1 MYINNNSKANILIM
15 SQSGLHPHLTVYMA
29 SAGSGKTFTLAVEY
43 ITLLIK
49 NPDNYRYT
57 LAVTFTN
64 KATEEMKTRILSQL
78 YAIMKEIRGC
88 QDIITE
94 IQKRVPEELRHPELI
109 RKRATIA
116 LKNILNDYSNFRI
129 ETIDSFFQTVLRN
142 LAHELHLTAS
152 LTIGLNDDEVQAQAV
167 DNVVESIQ
175 DERLPKADR
184 DALLQWIMDFVEEQ
198 LRNNKNWNVIGSI
211 KDFSRNLSRE
221 FYQKNAESLSRTSSP
236 DNIRKV
242 LAQLRTLYS
251 KEEKEKTDKKMS
263 EYADRFNQLKEQY
276 GIEQADF
283 AGKSR
288 NPAIAYFDKLTK
300 GWDVYSGTENSTPF
314 PSQKM
319 IEQIN
324 DDEDDQK
331 PALITIKKTKG
342 GEQPLSP
349 ETVNDFEKDVRNL
362 MKKVEK
368 ERKEAVCRCVTA
380 ELAARHLSELGLLD
394 RIRHEVDRLNGET
407 NNFPLSQTQKLLSDL
422 IDRDSDAPFIYEK
435 IGGMIRYIMI
445 DEFQDTSAV
454 QWDNFKV
461 LIRDCIA
468 HDSGSLIVGD
478 VKQSIYRWRSGDWH
492 LLKNLGE
499 GHDKDI
505 DPEMVGVTPLET
517 NWRSEENVVCFNNLF
532 FNLLAKVAVEKMQ
545 NLYPDADG
553 LTDICEIYHDVA
565 QKVRPDRIGSHCGEV
580 HITQVKISRNS
591 EDGGDEDTVM
601 YEKVEQTLADLLGRG
616 VAQKDIT
623 LLVRDNR
630 NIKKLATYFQQH
642 PVRLT
647 DSQGNPAGEIIPN
660 MVSDEAFRL
669 DASSVVCSM
678 VDAMR
683 VLAFPTESLYREML
697 RKAWQVVRPEC
708 FALPSDIENGGNALL
723 RLSLTDMARHIY
735 TLLYPAGQLD
745 AQQMQAL
752 EEQSAY
758 VCTFFDKIQTFVRD
772 NAADL
777 EDLIHEWDDRL
788 CSVSIQSAK
797 IDGIRLL
804 TIHKSKGLESP
815 NIIIPYCDWD
825 IEKPNSQLWVEAQ
838 QKAPYKNLT
847 LIPLDLSKT
856 RLRLSDYCHDYDR
869 EHLMNV
875 IDNINLLYVAFT
887 RARCRLY
894 VFGKLVSDLEKSES
908 LPALI
913 TQTLKK
919 LQQLNTLPDN
929 GADPEGEEYVWTQ
942 ARIDDD
948 CDTVK
953 EFSYHLVPPASA
965 PSNSKTGEESQQQA
979 AGTPSEPAQEMNIFD
994 PVLSR
999 QPVSFTTGEVGASFR
1014 QSNDSQQFVTPE
1026 EEEDT
1031 LHRLEWV
1038 RSGNIVHALLAEIR
1052 TPDDLPAAV
1061 RRLDFNGTLYGQE
1074 MTRDK
1079 LQDYLNRLLTQ
1090 PEPAGWFTPDWT
1102 VINERSILI
1111 PLANGDVTEYR
1122 PDRVITQGKDGLT
1135 LVIDFKTGDRHEE
1148 QHITQVQRYVQLLRQ
1163 MGYGNVEGR
1172 IWYLHDTRHPVV
1184 DVE

>member
-1 MYINNNSKANILIM
+1 M
-15 SQSGLHPHLTVYMA
+15 SQSNPQPNLTVYMA

-78 YAIMKEIRGC
+78 YAIMKELKGC
-88 QDIITE
+88 QDIIAE
-94 IQKRVPEELRHPELI
+94 IQKRVPEELRNPDLI

-116 LKNILNDYSNFRI
+116 LKNMLNDYSNFRI

-152 LTIGLNDDEVQAQAV
+152 LTVGLNDDEVHAQAV
-167 DNVVESIQ
+167 DNVIESIQ
-175 DERLPKADR
+175 DERLPKTDR

-198 LRNNKNWNVIGSI
+198 IRNNKNWNVIGGI

-221 FYQKNAESLSRTSSP
+221 FYQKNAESLKKTSSP
-236 DNIRKV
+236 DNIRRV
-242 LAQLRTLYS
+242 LAQLRALYS
-251 KEEKEKTDKKMS
+251 KEEKKKIDGKME
-263 EYADRFNQLKEQY
+263 EYAHRFEQLKEQY
-276 GIEQADF
+276 NIKNDHF

-288 NPAIAYFDKLTK
+288 NPAISYFDKLTK
-300 GWDVYSGTENSTPF
+300 GWEVYSGTQNSTPF
-314 PSQKM
+314 PSNKM

-324 DDEDDQK
+324 DDENEEK
-331 PALITIKKTKG
+331 PALITTKKKKG
-342 GEQPLSP
+342 EEEILNP
-349 ETVNDFEKDVRNL
+349 ETVTDFETNVRNL
-362 MKKVEK
+362 MKEAEH
-368 ERKEAVCRCVTA
+368 ERKKAVCKCVTA
-380 ELAARHLSELGLLD
+380 ELAAKHLSELGLLD
-394 RIRHEVDRLNGET
+394 RIKHEVDRINGEA

-422 IDRDSDAPFIYEK
+422 INRDSDAPFIYEK
-435 IGGMIRYIMI
+435 IGGVIRYIMI
-445 DEFQDTSAV
+445 DEFQDTSSV

-492 LLKNLGE
+492 LLKDLGE
-499 GHDKDI
+499 GHDKDL

-517 NWRSEENVVCFNNLF
+517 NWRSEENVVCFNNIF
-532 FNLLAKVAVEKMQ
+532 FKLLAKVATEKMKR
-545 NLYPDADG
+545 LYPDADG

-565 QKVRPDRIGSHCGEV
+565 QKVRPNRIGSHGGEV
-580 HITQVKISRNS
+580 HITQIKINRNS
-591 EDGGDEDTVM
+591 ENGEDEDTVM
-601 YEKVEQTLADLLGRG
+601 YEKVGQTLTNLLSKG

-647 DSQGNPAGEIIPN
+647 DHQGNPIGEIIPN

-669 DASSVVCSM
+669 DASSVVCSLIN
-678 VDAMR
+678 AMR
-683 VLAFPTESLYREML
+683 VLVFPMENLYREML
-697 RKAWQVVRPEC
+697 RKSWQVVRPEC
-708 FALPSDIENGGNALL
+708 FTLPSDIENGDKALL
-723 RLSLTDMARHIY
+723 RLSLTDMARRIY
-735 TLLYPAGQLD
+735 SLLYPSGQMD
-745 AQQMQAL
+745 EQQMQSL

-758 VCTFFDKIQTFVRD
+758 VCTFFDKVQAFVRD
-772 NAADL
+772 NVADL
-777 EDLIHEWDDRL
+777 EDLLHEWDDNL
-788 CSVSIQSAK
+788 CSVSIQSSET
-797 IDGIRLL
+797 DGIRLL

-825 IEKPNSQLWVEAQ
+825 IEKPNSQLWVKAQ
-838 QKAPYKNLT
+838 QKAPYKDLT

-856 RLRLSDYCHDYDR
+856 RLRLSDYRQDYDR
-869 EHLMNV
+869 EHLMNI
-875 IDNINLLYVAFT
+875 IDNLNLLYVAFT
-887 RARCRLY
+887 RARRRLY
-894 VFGKLVSDLEKSES
+894 VFGKLVSDPEKSES
-908 LPALI
+908 LSALI
-913 TQTLKK
+913 TQTLTE
-919 LQQLNTLPDN
+919 LQQLDALPDN
-929 GADPEGEEYVWTQ
+929 GADPDGEEYVRTQ
-942 ARIDDD
+942 AQIDDD
-948 CDTVK
+948 GETMT
-953 EFSYHLVPPASA
+953 EFNFHLVPPTLTSDKT
-965 PSNSKTGEESQQQA
+965 NSIKAGKTEEKVRQLA
-979 AGTPSEPAQEMNIFD
+979 AATQTEPVQEINIFD
-994 PVLSR
+994 PVISR
-999 QPVSFTTGEVGASFR
+999 HPISFTTGEVGASFR

-1038 RSGNIVHALLAEIR
+1038 RSGNIVHALLAEIH
-1052 TPDDLPAAV
+1052 TPDDLPAAIQ
-1061 RRLDFNGTLYGQE
+1061 RLNFNGTLYGQE
-1074 MTRDK
+1074 MTHEK

-1090 PEPAGWFTPDWT
+1090 PEASTWFTSDWT

-1122 PDRVITQGKDGLT
+1122 PDRVITQGKEELT
-1135 LVIDFKTGDRHEE
+1135 LVIDFKTGDKQEN
-1148 QHITQVQRYVQLLRQ
+1148 QHIAQVQRYIRLLRE
-1163 MGYGNVEGR
+1163 MGYANVEGR
-1172 IWYLHDTRHPVV
+1172 IWYLRDTQQPIV